1 MAHPVRV
8 AVLLTLA
15 CALSGGARAAAA
27 EEGKKAADARPK
39 LARVETDLPTTRDF
53 VPQLAF
59 DGDAKTFFLSDRP
72 GKAGEAFTLM
82 LPAPAKVKQIEVS
95 TGKPDGTDALGAGVL
110 ETSAD
115 GAKFAGAAVFKAGVA
130 KADLGGKELRALRL
144 RLTADG
150 AAPLAIRE
158 ITLDAEPPVPTF
170 TYPIQI
176 VLDASEVPDLKEW
189 CQKVRDVAEE
199 FYPVAAE
206 TLSYESY
213 RPPRRIDL
221 ILKKS
226 NKGIA
231 GTGGSRIVCSDGWF
245 RAHPK
250 DVGAIIH
257 ETIHV
262 VQSYPKYD
270 PVWLVEGVADY
281 VRYYVFE
288 PDSPRRPLN
297 RARIRYQ
304 DGYGT
309 TAAFL
314 DWLVRTRDKE
324 IVRKLNKALRTS
336 QYNEGLFKDTTGK
349 DLNALWDEFK
359 QSLP

>member
-1 MAHPVRV
+1 
-8 AVLLTLA
+8 VLALA
-15 CALSGGARAAAA
+15 GVLWTGAGVAAAA
-27 EEGKKAADARPK
+27 EEGKKAAEARPK
-39 LARVETDLPTTRDF
+39 LARVETDLPTHKDL

-59 DGDAKTFFLSDRP
+59 DGDARTFFLSDRP
-72 GKAGEAFTLM
+72 GKAGETFTLA
-82 LPAPAKVKQIEVS
+82 LPAPAKIKQIAVL
-95 TGKPDGTDALGAGVL
+95 TGKPDGTDALDAGVL

-115 GAKFAGAAVFKAGVA
+115 GAKFTEAATFKAGVA
-130 KADLGGKELRALRL
+130 KAELGDKQLKAIRL

-150 AAPLAIRE
+150 AAPLAVRE
-158 ITLDAEPPVPTF
+158 IQLDAQPPVPTLK
-170 TYPIQI
+170 YPVQI
-176 VLDASEVPDLKEW
+176 VLDATEVPDLRDW

-206 TLSYESY
+206 TLRDEGY

-221 ILKKS
+221 VFKKS

-231 GTGGSRIVCSDGWF
+231 GTGGTRIVCSDGWF

-288 PDSPRRPLN
+288 PDSPRRPVDRN
-297 RARIRYQ
+297 RIRYQ

-314 DWLVRTRDKE
+314 DWIVRTQDKE
-324 IVRKLNKALRTS
+324 IVRRLNKALRTA
-336 QYNEGLFKDTTGK
+336 QYNEGLFKEATGK
-349 DLNALWDEFK
+349 DLATLWDEFK